1 MINGVTSAWNN
12 QPTSH
17 TEQRR
22 VNLPSSILSKSEPKM
37 SDEEFEQK
45 IIEMAKR
52 DFAAGRSGSNDINS
66 EFHALRFSFISVV
79 SPDREGMI
87 NNALPTIL
95 NKIREYAK
103 KEYKSYD
110 EMIMDL
116 LFGIEPPRSSDS
128 NMGQKIT
135 LFELKDENGNL
146 LARLSTG
153 GWEMFGTPA
162 ENARDREFITIYNK
176 AWDTAKHESIN
187 GSPDTRRP
195 DGWAMPNVVT
205 DGIKTVDASEV
216 QAKQGQAAQTAAKYE
231 ANLHEGK

>member
-22 VNLPSSILSKSEPKM
+22 VNLPSFMLSKSEPKM

-52 DFAAGRSGSNDINS
+52 DFAAGKFHNQDDEYKSLRRSFVSI
-66 EFHALRFSFISVV
+66 V

-95 NKIREYAK
+95 KNIREYAR
-103 KEYKSYD
+103 KEYKSYE
-110 EMIMDL
+110 EMINDL
-116 LFGIEPPRSSDS
+116 LFGIDPPSS
-128 NMGQKIT
+128 NGNKGQQT
-135 LFELKDENGNL
+135 VLFQLYDEGGNL
-146 LARLSTG
+146 LAELSTG
-153 GWEMFGTPA
+153 GWSQFATPA
-162 ENARDREFITIYNK
+162 ETARGMEFNSIYNK

-187 GSPDTRRP
+187 GSPDTHRP
-195 DGWAMPNVVT
+195 DGWAMPSVIA

-231 ANLHEGK
+231 ANLHEVS